1 MLELFT
7 IGHSIHPI
15 ERFIELLTIRGIT
28 ALCDVRSSPYS
39 RFTPQFNREA
49 LKDELAKRHLAYIY
63 LGSELGP
70 RSSDQNCYKNGKVQY
85 DLLARTDIFQQGLSR
100 LRKGMASYRIALM
113 CAEKDPIVCHR
124 MILICRYLRDA
135 DIRIGHIL
143 EDGAFENN
151 SDAEVR
157 LMELL
162 KISPDDLFSTTAEQ
176 IARAYDLQ
184 GEKIAYTLQVEQGN
198 HVSY

>member
-1 MLELFT
+1 MELFT

-15 ERFIELLTIRGIT
+15 KRFIELLTMHGIT

-49 LKDELAKRHLAYIY
+49 LKDELAKHHIAYIY

-85 DLLARTDIFQQGLSR
+85 DLLARTDLFQQGLSR
-100 LRKGMASYRIALM
+100 LRKGMTTYRIALM

-124 MILICRYLRDA
+124 MILICRHLRA
-135 DIRIGHIL
+135 GGILIGHIL
-143 EDGAFENN
+143 EDSTIEDNR
-151 SDAEVR
+151 DAETR
-157 LMELL
+157 LLELL
-162 KISPDDLFSTTAEQ
+162 KISPEDLFSTTAEQ

-184 GEKIAYTLQVEQGN
+184 GEKIAYMLQEEQGN
-198 HVSY
+198 HDSY